1 MVENFGEGDF
11 CIYLFSMDLDS
22 RVWISDFG
30 ILSFLQRI
38 RKSQKLFCKVKQKRT
53 HRKRSQGSL
62 EARDEQNRVVSS

>member
-30 ILSFLQRI
+30 IFVIFAKNQGKPKAFLQS
-38 RKSQKLFCKVKQKRT
+38 KTKEDTPQKISGLP
-53 HRKRSQGSL
+53 GSL
-62 EARDEQNRVVSS
+62 